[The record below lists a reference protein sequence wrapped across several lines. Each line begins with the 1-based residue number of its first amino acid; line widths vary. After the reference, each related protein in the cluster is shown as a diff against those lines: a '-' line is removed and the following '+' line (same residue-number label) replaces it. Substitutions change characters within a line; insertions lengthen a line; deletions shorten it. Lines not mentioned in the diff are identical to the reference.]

1 MGNYLHRTT
10 KRYYQSTSPASL
22 PEPLANYID
31 EPDLSAVVGVPN
43 RYWVITGDVVSE
55 MSQGEKDALDA
66 QALSDSRDA
75 DIEAEID
82 ALESV
87 LRQLT
92 KLIVS
97 ELNILR
103 QQFNTS
109 TAETNRITDTA
120 FTDRTLAQVRAQLRS
135 DLGA

>member
-10 KRYYQSTSPASL
+10 KQYLTSTSPASL

-31 EPDLSAVVGVPN
+31 EPDLSAVAGVPN
-43 RYWVITGDVVSE
+43 RYWIITGDVVTE

-66 QALSDSRDA
+66 QILDAARDA
-75 DIEAEID
+75 IMQGEID
-82 ALESV
+82 NLESV
-87 LRQLT
+87 LRHIT

-103 QQFNTS
+103 QQFNTT
-109 TAETNRITDTA
+109 TAETAHVSDTA
-120 FTDRTLAQVRAQLRS
+120 LADRTLAQVRAQLRS

>member
-10 KRYYQSTSPASL
+10 KQYLTSTSPASL

-43 RYWVITGDVVSE
+43 RYWVITGDVVTE

-75 DIEAEID
+75 VLQGEID
-82 ALESV
+82 NLESI

-103 QQFNTS
+103 QQFNTT
-109 TAETNRITDTA
+109 TAETNQVTDTA
-120 FTDRTLAQVRAQLRS
+120 LADRTLAQVRAQLRN